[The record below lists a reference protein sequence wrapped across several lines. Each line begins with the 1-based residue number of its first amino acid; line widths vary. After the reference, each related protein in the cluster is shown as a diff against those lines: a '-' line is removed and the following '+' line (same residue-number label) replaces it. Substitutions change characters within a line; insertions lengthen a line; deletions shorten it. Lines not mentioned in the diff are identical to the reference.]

1 MVLYTDGLVERRGEV
16 LDTGLE
22 LLRSSVTTGHPQA
35 VCVAHAG
42 SASGVREPPSEHVAL
57 VAVRRDRSD
66 RKNWHRSEAE

>member
-35 VCVAHAG
+35 VCAALVERLLG
-42 SASGVREPPSEHVAL
+42 PKPPSDDVAL
-57 VAVRRDRSD
+57 VAVRRDRP
-66 RKNWHRSEAE
+66 